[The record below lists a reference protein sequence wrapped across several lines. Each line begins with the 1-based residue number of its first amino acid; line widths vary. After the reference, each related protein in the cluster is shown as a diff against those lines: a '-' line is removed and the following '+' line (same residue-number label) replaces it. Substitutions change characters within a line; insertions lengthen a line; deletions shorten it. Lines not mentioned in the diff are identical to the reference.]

1 MKIQNLKQNIK
12 KHGLR
17 VLLFLLFSFLLSLI
31 PYPNKYFFTAART
44 QGLAS
49 PSEVKLPDP
58 PPYPVDSMAYPVPF
72 TSAQAVYISD
82 LPSGTVLYEKN
93 AQGKLPPASTTKVIS
108 ALVAMK
114 HFRPD
119 DVLKVTNVMKEGKT
133 MGLIPNEELTF
144 ESLLYGMLV
153 HSANDAAFAIA
164 QNYPGGLEK
173 FVTEMNIQ
181 AGVFGLTGSHFTNPA
196 GLDDD
201 RQYTTAVDL
210 AKMAKIALSDK
221 TFAKIVSTRSITVS
235 DINFTVFHDLKN
247 VNELLG
253 KVAGVA
259 GVKTGQTQNG
269 GEILVS
275 EVKKNG
281 RSVLFVVMKSAER
294 FGETE
299 RLINWVFDN
308 FRWTDIRNIT
318 PASQILPQADTP
330 QSYYLPQIQK

>member
-1 MKIQNLKQNIK
+1 MKIQKLNQNIK
-12 KHGLR
+12 KHAIR
-17 VLLFLLFSFLLSLI
+17 VFLFLAFSFLLTLI
-31 PYPNKYFFTAART
+31 PYPNKYFFSVPKS
-44 QGLAS
+44 QGIGTKM
-49 PSEVKLPDP
+49 EFKLPDP
-58 PPYPVDSMAYPVPF
+58 PPYPVNDNVYPVPV
-72 TSAQAVYISD
+72 TSALGVYIID
-82 LPSGTVLYEKN
+82 LPSGAVIYEKN
-93 AQGKLPPASTTKVIS
+93 ADGRLPPASTTKVIT

-114 HFRPD
+114 HFKLD
-119 DVLKVTNVMKEGKT
+119 DVIKVKNVMKEGKT

-153 HSANDAAFAIA
+153 HSANDAAYAIA

-173 FVTEMNIQ
+173 FVMEMNRQ
-181 AGVFGLTGSHFTNPA
+181 AKEYGLSDSRFSNPA
-196 GLDDD
+196 GLDDE
-201 RQYTTAVDL
+201 RQYTTAKDL
-210 AKMAKIALSDK
+210 AKIAKIALSDK

-235 DINFTVFHDLKN
+235 DINFTIFHDLKN

-275 EVKKNG
+275 EVKKND
-281 RSVLFVVMKSAER
+281 RNVLFVLMKSSER

-308 FRWTDIRNIT
+308 IRWMDIRQIT
-318 PASQILPQADTP
+318 PANPL
-330 QSYYLPQIQK
+330 